1 MHAKNFATTHSQFA
15 VQAEIE
21 SIAKGKT
28 KKAWQKAGER
38 GQNRYGRV
46 GMLICVCTLLL
57 CLIGTGIY
65 VIHKFHAQQT
75 GNFFGE
81 SAARKCHQGQKSR
94 QTATKVGDLIAY
106 NKYNCLSNKKLHI
119 NMQAQRKESV
129 VQREVFRQKASDCKQ
144 KSRKPS
150 KVRGAN
156 QNDNHL
162 AFKTNGKSK
171 GLITPATEHNNKCNK
186 RCQKIRRLVKKF
198 RQRRQENLGIKS
210 ENSRNS
216 QVQQNNEEQPNGARP
231 SIEELL
237 NIDSTSES
245 SSDEFGG
252 NLSAG
257 VHTNGRRT
265 TKTLNGRDVRM
276 DERPNENPISKS
288 SNAMTDERPNESQ
301 N

>member
-1 MHAKNFATTHSQFA
+1 MAKSRR
-15 VQAEIE
+15 
-21 SIAKGKT
+21 
-28 KKAWQKAGER
+28 ER
-38 GQNRYGRV
+38 SEPIWASGYAY
-46 GMLICVCTLLL
+46 L
-57 CLIGTGIY
+57 CLY
-65 VIHKFHAQQT
+65 VAIVSNWH
-75 GNFFGE
+75 GNLCNSQIPCAANRKFFGE
-81 SAARKCHQGQKSR
+81 SATRKCHQGKKSR
-94 QTATKVGDLIAY
+94 QTATKVSDLIAY
-106 NKYNCLSNKKLHI
+106 NKYNCFSNKKLHI

-129 VQREVFRQKASDCKQ
+129 VQREVFRHKASDCKQ

-150 KVRGAN
+150 KVCGAN

-257 VHTNGRRT
+257 VAEERQRRLMAEMPGWT
-265 TKTLNGRDVRM
+265 RDQTKIRYR
-276 DERPNENPISKS
+276 RA
-288 SNAMTDERPNESQ
+288 AML
-301 N
+301 